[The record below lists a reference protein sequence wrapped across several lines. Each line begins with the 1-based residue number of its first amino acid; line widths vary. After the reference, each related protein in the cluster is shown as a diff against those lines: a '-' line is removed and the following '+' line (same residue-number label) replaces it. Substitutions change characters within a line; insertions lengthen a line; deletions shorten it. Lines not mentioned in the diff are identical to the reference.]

1 MAEKEYIEREAAI
14 AKIKDKINE
23 YPHNSNPYWISNDDY
38 IVRGLREAIKIIDEY
53 TPTANVQEVR
63 HGEWVKNQEDMYWGN
78 YFIRRNCSICG
89 GSPFYQE
96 GLGTYKLTPYCPHC
110 GAKMDK
116 E

>member
-1 MAEKEYIEREAAI
+1 MAEKEYKERNAAI

-38 IVRGLREAIKIIDEY
+38 IVRGLREAIEIIDEY
-53 TPTANVQEVR
+53 TPTADVQEVR
-63 HGEWVKNQEDMYWGN
+63 HGKNVTPFHPADEFICSECGIAFKEMSEYIIEDDVYREF
-78 YFIRRNCSICG
+78 YFK
-89 GSPFYQE
+89 F
-96 GLGTYKLTPYCPHC
+96 CPNC

>member
-1 MAEKEYIEREAAI
+1 MAEKEYIERNAAI

-38 IVRGLREAIKIIDEY
+38 IVRGLREAIEIIDEY

-63 HGEWVKNQEDMYWGN
+63 HSKWELIDECANEGVYCSNCHKKVYRAKYANQKVKSN
-78 YFIRRNCSICG
+78 
-89 GSPFYQE
+89 
-96 GLGTYKLTPYCPHC
+96 YCPNC

-116 E
+116 DKK

>member
-1 MAEKEYIEREAAI
+1 MAEKEYIERNAAI

-38 IVRGLREAIKIIDEY
+38 IVRGLREAIEIIDEY
-53 TPTANVQEVR
+53 TPTADVQEVR
-63 HGEWVKNQEDMYWGN
+63 HGKWIEKPYL
-78 YFIRRNCSICG
+78 
-89 GSPFYQE
+89 
-96 GLGTYKLTPYCPHC
+96 LGTSNFCSLCGENYGMPHGKHNFCPNC